1 MESKYEQFVRFNKEL
16 LDCYSS
22 FHPNQYIVMDPAMQK
37 DVCYSERMRLEEM
50 LTKGKLSTND
60 LFSAYKANE

>member
-22 FHPNQYIVMDPAMQK
+22 IHPNQYIVMDSAMQK

-50 LTKGKLSTND
+50 LTKGKISTND
-60 LFSAYKANE
+60 LFSTYRANE